1 MKNLY
6 ILGFGCGDKGDVT
19 LKTLEILKKS
29 DAVFVRTV
37 QHPSAEILNEYG
49 IKFTSFDY
57 LYETSDSFE
66 DVYGTICSEVLAAEG
81 ENVSYIVPGSA
92 VIAEKSVNLL
102 LHESKCAVTVIP
114 SVSFLDGIFAELK
127 TDAINSFKLLDAL
140 SLDEQKPDTSC
151 LNIVCQ
157 VYNKEIASDVKLALS
172 EYYDDETEVYLL
184 TSSATEN
191 SIIEKLKLYEIDFS
205 EHINHL
211 TSLVIP
217 AQNSLNTPREF
228 ESLVDI
234 IAVLR
239 GENGCPWDKAQ
250 THKTLTPY
258 VVEEAY
264 EVVSAIKKN
273 NCDNLCEELGDLLL
287 QVVLHAQIAEEKHE
301 FNIRDVISS
310 VSKKM
315 IRRHPHV
322 FTSNSLP
329 ENLYQNWEE
338 IKKDEHKYS
347 TITEEMKD
355 VAEALPALTYA
366 EKIQKKAA
374 KVHFDFKNA
383 DEALKKLSEEC
394 CELKTAMEKGNED
407 NIFDECGDV
416 LFSAVNV
423 IRLLNQSPED
433 ALRSSIT
440 KFMKR
445 FESLESKVI
454 ADGDGMDNKTAEELN
469 ELWIKAKNETNK

>member
-6 ILGFGCGDKGDVT
+6 ILGFGCGDKGDIT
-19 LKTLEILKKS
+19 LKTLNILKKS
-29 DAVFVRTV
+29 DEVFARTV
-37 QHPSAEILNEYG
+37 RHPSAEILDEYG
-49 IKFTSFDY
+49 IKFTSFDH
-57 LYETSDSFE
+57 LYESSNSF
-66 DVYGTICSEVLAAEG
+66 DGVYGKICNEVLNSKG

-102 LHESKCAVTVIP
+102 LNKAKCAVTVVP

-127 TDAINSFKLLDAL
+127 TDAINSFKMIDAL

-157 VYNKEIASDVKLALS
+157 VYDKEIASDVKLALS

-191 SIIEKLKLYEIDFS
+191 SITEKLKLYEIDFS
-205 EHINHL
+205 ENINHL

-217 AQNSLNTPREF
+217 PQNSLSTPREF
-228 ESLVDI
+228 DSLVYV
-234 IAVLR
+234 IAALR
-239 GENGCPWDKAQ
+239 GENGCPWDKEQ
-250 THKTLTPY
+250 THETLTPY

-264 EVVSAIKKN
+264 EVVSAIKKKD
-273 NCDNLCEELGDLLL
+273 CDNLCEELGDLLL
-287 QVVLHAQIAEEKHE
+287 QVVLHAQIAEEKNE
-301 FNIRDVISS
+301 FNIHDVINS
-310 VSKKM
+310 VNQKM
-315 IRRHPHV
+315 VRRHPHV
-322 FTSNSLP
+322 FANSGLP
-329 ENLYQNWEE
+329 EDLYKNWDE
-338 IKKDEHKYS
+338 IKKDEHKYC

-394 CELKTAMEKGNED
+394 AELKAAMDKGNNES
-407 NIFDECGDV
+407 IFEECGDV

-423 IRLLNQSPED
+423 MRLLKQSPED
-433 ALRSSIT
+433 ALRNSIA
-440 KFMKR
+440 KFMNR
-445 FESLESKVI
+445 FETVENEMLAKGENI
-454 ADGDGMDNKTAEELN
+454 AEKTEQELD
-469 ELWIKAKNETNK
+469 ELWIRAKAKQ